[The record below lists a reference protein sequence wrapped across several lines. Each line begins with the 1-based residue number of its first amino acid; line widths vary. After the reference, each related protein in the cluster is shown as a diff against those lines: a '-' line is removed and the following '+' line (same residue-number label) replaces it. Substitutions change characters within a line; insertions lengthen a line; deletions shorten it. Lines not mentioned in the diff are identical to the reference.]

1 MPGRVVCVT
10 MCDMKTISIRELHQQ
25 TGAWVRKAA
34 EQGSITV
41 TERGRPIARL
51 EAIADAGPKNP
62 FLTRKLLPAYARL
75 KGKLGKGTDSTQLV
89 SEDRDG
95 R

>member
-1 MPGRVVCVT
+1 
-10 MCDMKTISIRELHQQ
+10 MCHMKTISIRELHER

-34 EQGSITV
+34 EVGSITV

-51 EAIADAGPKNP
+51 EAVEAPGRQNP
-62 FLTRKLLPAYARL
+62 FLTRKLRPGYKRL
-75 KGKLGKGTDSTQLV
+75 MGKLTGGTDSVTMV
-89 SEDRDG
+89 SEDREG

>member
-1 MPGRVVCVT
+1 
-10 MCDMKTISIRELHQQ
+10 
-25 TGAWVRKAA
+25 VRKAA

-51 EAIADAGPKNP
+51 EAIADAGPRNP
-62 FLTRKLLPAYARL
+62 FLTRKPLPGYVRL
-75 KGKLGKGTDSTQLV
+75 KGKLGRGTDSTTLV
-89 SEDRDG
+89 SKDRDG

>member
-1 MPGRVVCVT
+1 

-25 TGAWVRKAA
+25 TGAWVRRAA
-34 EQGSITV
+34 AQGSITV

-62 FLTRKLLPAYARL
+62 FLTRKLLPAYAKF
-75 KGKLGKGTDSTQLV
+75 KGKLGRGTDSTQLV